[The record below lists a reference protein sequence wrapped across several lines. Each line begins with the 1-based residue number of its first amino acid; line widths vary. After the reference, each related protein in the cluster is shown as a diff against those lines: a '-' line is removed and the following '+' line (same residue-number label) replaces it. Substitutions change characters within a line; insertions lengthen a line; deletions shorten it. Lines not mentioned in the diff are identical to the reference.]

1 MRRLENETACCHS
14 WTVGPLTI
22 AIALLTFM
30 APVFADEAITL
41 GPDCVLEP
49 GPPHAVVR
57 VIDAET
63 IRLDDTSEVRLIGA
77 LAPRAPDAAEP
88 DADAASEWPPERDAK
103 AALTGMVMGQTVRL
117 AFSGRR
123 TDRYGRLL
131 AHVFIDHDGERAWVQ
146 GELLR
151 TGHARAYALP
161 QNVSCLDEL
170 IAAEA
175 QARLSGQGLW
185 SSAGYSVRASAEL
198 AQLNLLRDTF
208 QLIEGRI
215 VQVSRTKNHVYL
227 NFGADWRNDF
237 TAGIALDRSS

>member
-1 MRRLENETACCHS
+1 MPLSASSTRRQSGSTTPARFE
-14 WTVGPLTI
+14 
-22 AIALLTFM
+22 
-30 APVFADEAITL
+30 
-41 GPDCVLEP
+41 
-49 GPPHAVVR
+49 
-57 VIDAET
+57 
-63 IRLDDTSEVRLIGA
+63 LIGA

-146 GELLR
+146 GELLKS
-151 TGHARAYALP
+151 GHARAYGLP
-161 QNVSCLDEL
+161 QNVACLDEL

-185 SSAGYSVRASAEL
+185 SSAGYSVRASAESGATQSAARYVPTHRGADRAGVPHKKPRLPQLRSRL
-198 AQLNLLRDTF
+198 AQRLHGWHCPRPLV
-208 QLIEGRI
+208 EGLGGSACPTRRPAR
-215 VQVSRTKNHVYL
+215 SR
-227 NFGADWRNDF
+227 ARMDR
-237 TAGIALDRSS
+237 TA

>member
-1 MRRLENETACCHS
+1 M
-14 WTVGPLTI
+14 
-22 AIALLTFM
+22 
-30 APVFADEAITL
+30 
-41 GPDCVLEP
+41 
-49 GPPHAVVR
+49 
-57 VIDAET
+57 
-63 IRLDDTSEVRLIGA
+63 
-77 LAPRAPDAAEP
+77 
-88 DADAASEWPPERDAK
+88 
-103 AALTGMVMGQTVRL
+103 
-117 AFSGRR
+117 
-123 TDRYGRLL
+123 
-131 AHVFIDHDGERAWVQ
+131 Q